1 MAVGGILMGI
11 SSLVGA
17 IGTFQAQKFQQQKA
31 KEQAQVGRIQADQ
44 IDTAYREE
52 LSSTLNNIRAIRATT
67 GVAADSPTTLAVENQ
82 QTKISDR
89 NRSRDVANRQMQAN
103 EHDASARFLGSA
115 ANVSLF
121 GGVAKSLPYFFGA

>member
-1 MAVGGILMGI
+1 MAIGGVLMGI

-17 IGTFQAQKFQQQKA
+17 YGAFAGKKHEQQQA
-31 KEQAQVGRIQADQ
+31 KNAAEAGHIQAAQ

-52 LSSTLNNIRAIRATT
+52 LTSTLNNIRAIRATT
-67 GVAADSPTTLAVENQ
+67 GVAADSPTGLAIEAANEK
-82 QTKISDR
+82 TSDR
-89 NRSRDVANRQMQAN
+89 NRTRDVANRTMQARQL
-103 EHDASARFLGSA
+103 EDDARFLGQS